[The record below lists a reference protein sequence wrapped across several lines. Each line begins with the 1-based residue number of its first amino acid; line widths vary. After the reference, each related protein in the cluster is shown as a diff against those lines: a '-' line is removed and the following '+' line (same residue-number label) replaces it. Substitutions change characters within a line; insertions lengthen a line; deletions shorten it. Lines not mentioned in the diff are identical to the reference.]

1 MSLKYVHFKI
11 RFTSTV
17 TLTDAGHVSS
27 TRERIVELVKGA
39 LVDTDYKV
47 KTKEHVCTVHLAS
60 VTRVNKI

>member
-47 KTKEHVCTVHLAS
+47 KIKT
-60 VTRVNKI
+60 